1 VTIAAATTDGGVAE
15 DPMRLCVQ
23 AYYAVDPVWRA
34 GSRVRWVMDLGW
46 YKQIRA
52 ASEAYLDSDEKTDPD
67 TWIPEPGDL
76 LMAIPVD
83 VREDGG
89 EPHLERLPPTPA
101 ELAAAAER
109 LRALRSTV

>member
-1 VTIAAATTDGGVAE
+1 MNRDQLAARDLWA
-15 DPMRLCVQ
+15 LCKQ
-23 AYYAVDPVWRA
+23 AYYDVDPVWRA
-34 GSRVRWVMDLGW
+34 DPRIRWVMDLTH

-52 ASEAYLDSDEKTDPD
+52 QSEAYSDHQTDPE
-67 TWIPEPGDL
+67 TWMPDPGDL
-76 LMAIPVD
+76 LMAIPID

-109 LRALRSTV
+109 LRALRSTA